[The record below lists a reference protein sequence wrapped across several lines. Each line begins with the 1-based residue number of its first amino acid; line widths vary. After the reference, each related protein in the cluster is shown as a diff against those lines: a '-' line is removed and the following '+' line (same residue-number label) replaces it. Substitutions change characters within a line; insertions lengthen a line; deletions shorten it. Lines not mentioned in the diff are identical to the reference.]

1 MTFKSKNKSKLK
13 LKKTMTVFSKI
24 IAGTMTWGVWGKNY
38 NSSQMSSLIEDAV
51 SSGISTFDHADIY
64 GGYTT
69 EASFGVAFKQSK
81 IERSA
86 VQFISKCGIQYP
98 SDERPL
104 EVKHYDFSADH
115 IIWSTEKSLKNLNT
129 EYLDVLLLHRPSPLM
144 DPQEIAKAFEKL
156 KNQEKV
162 KSFGVSNFTS
172 AQISLLSTENLIEW
186 NQIEC
191 SLTKSKAMFDG
202 TTNHMMERQI
212 GTMAWSP
219 LGSYFKDKNDQNERL
234 KPLVNKMCAKYSATE
249 DQILL
254 AWLLQHPAKIHPV
267 VGTTQKTRLKDAMDA
282 LAIKL
287 TLKDWF
293 LLLEASW
300 GHKVP

>member
-98 SDERPL
+98 SDARPL